1 MTNVIGLMSGT
12 SLDGLDVI
20 SANFYLKNGNYKFE
34 ILHAETFQYDDEYL
48 SILKIAHLFA
58 GKDLIENHRKYGVY
72 CGEIINN
79 FISKHQIKPILI
91 GSHGH
96 TVFHEPQNN
105 FNFQLGSGVDIFA
118 KTGIKTISDF
128 RSLDI
133 SLGGQGAPLV
143 PIGDKLLFPEYVA
156 CVNLGGFANIS
167 FDDNNGKRVAFDI
180 CPVNFLINHFA
191 QKIGFDYDKDGN
203 IATQNTADEKL
214 LGVLNNLEFYKKNP
228 PKSLAR
234 EWIEEEV
241 LSLIG
246 KRKDYSTLI
255 STFTHH
261 AAIQIANVL
270 NNNNIEKGKVLFTGG
285 GSFNLFLIKLIQ
297 EKVKKDIEIIVPEPI
312 LVNFKEALIFAFLA
326 YLRINGK
333 TNVLKEVT
341 GASSDSSSGTIDG

>member
-12 SLDGLDVI
+12 SLDGLDIV
-20 SANFYLKNGNYKFE
+20 SANFYIENGEYKFE
-34 ILHAETFQYDDEYL
+34 IVDAETFKYDPYYL
-48 SILKIAHLFA
+48 DILKNAHLFS
-58 GKDLIENHRKYGVY
+58 GKELIANHRKYGAY
-72 CGEIINN
+72 CGDKINE
-79 FISKHQIKPILI
+79 FISKYSIKANLI

-105 FNFQLGSGVDIFA
+105 FNFQMGSGIDIFA

-143 PIGDKLLFPEYVA
+143 PIGDKLLFSEYQA
-156 CVNLGGFANIS
+156 CINLGGFANIS
-167 FDDNNGKRVAFDI
+167 FDNADGKRVAFDI

-191 QKIGFDYDKDGN
+191 QKLGFEYDENGN
-203 IATQNTADEKL
+203 IAAQNSFDEKL
-214 LGVLNNLEFYKKNP
+214 LNELNQLSFYKKNP

-234 EWIEEEV
+234 EWINEHV
-241 LSLIG
+241 FGLIG
-246 KRKDYSTLI
+246 NRNDYEVLI

-270 NNNNIEKGKVLFTGG
+270 NTNLNKGKVLFTGG
-285 GSFNLFLIKLIQ
+285 GSFNQFLIRLIK
-297 EKVKKDIEIIVPEPI
+297 EKVKSGIEVIVPEPV

-326 YLRINGK
+326 FLRVKEK
-333 TNVLKEVT
+333 TNILKEVT
-341 GASSDSSSGTIDG
+341 GANQDSCSGTIDG